1 MNLDEETYLF
11 YNKYT
16 SWSNRVSFVFTYLLQ
31 DFIYVVKT
39 TNKSYNFSKGL
50 FRYDDSLGEYYIDC
64 RLAWYAY
71 IRKNLLKNRLSLNK
85 LRIFSLT
92 KCNKMILDVYPDQ
105 KEDYEAVKKAWEEKV
120 NDLPVKKKPKKRVL
134 KRLEGAASLDR
145 LLISNLYEMEV
156 SRKFMI
162 DNKDNYQD
170 MMKKADK
177 RKDDV
182 REIKNFQVDLNETEK
197 NR

>member
-1 MNLDEETYLF
+1 M
-11 YNKYT
+11 
-16 SWSNRVSFVFTYLLQ
+16 
-31 DFIYVVKT
+31 
-39 TNKSYNFSKGL
+39 
-50 FRYDDSLGEYYIDC
+50 FRYDDSLGEYYVDC

-105 KEDYEAVKKAWEEKV
+105 KEDYEAVKKAWEEQV
-120 NDLPVKKKPKKRVL
+120 NELPVKKKPKKRTL
-134 KRLEGAASLDR
+134 KSLEGAARLDQ

-156 SRKFMI
+156 SRKFMM
-162 DNKDNYQD
+162 DNKNNYQD
-170 MMKKADK
+170 MVQKADK

-182 REIKNFQVDLNETEK
+182 REIKNFQVDLNEPEK
-197 NR
+197 R